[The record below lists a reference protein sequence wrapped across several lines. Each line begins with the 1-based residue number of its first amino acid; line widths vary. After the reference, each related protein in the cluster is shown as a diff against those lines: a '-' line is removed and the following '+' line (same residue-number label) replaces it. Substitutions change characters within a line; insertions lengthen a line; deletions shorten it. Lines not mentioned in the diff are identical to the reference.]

1 MTWLVP
7 SSFPLVNSSYR
18 TEAAINT
25 KPERSLALK
34 INHRHYM
41 VPVAEEL
48 APAGREVHDHDH

>member
-41 VPVAEEL
+41 VPVAEG
-48 APAGREVHDHDH
+48 ASPGREGGP